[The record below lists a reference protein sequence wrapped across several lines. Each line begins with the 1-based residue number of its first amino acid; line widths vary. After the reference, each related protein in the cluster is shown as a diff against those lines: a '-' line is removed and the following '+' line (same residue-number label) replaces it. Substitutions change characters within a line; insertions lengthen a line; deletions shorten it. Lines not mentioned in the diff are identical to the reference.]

1 MIDPNTKKIKDGLE
15 KRLKIILARKKKQE
29 REAYPILCQIYKLKG
44 RCYPCEKQGMK
55 QGECQSI
62 SPLCLRANGGK

>member
-1 MIDPNTKKIKDGLE
+1 MIDQETKKIKNGLE
-15 KRLKIILARKKKQE
+15 KKLKIILTRKKKQE
-29 REAYPILCQIYKLKG
+29 REAYPILCQIYRIKG

-55 QGECQSI
+55 IGECNNI